1 MEHIDYGEP
10 REGQPF
16 HVSFEE
22 RAADAKELRELEK
35 EYKRVRVTDQT
46 TYPERTGQTGIAQLI
61 EDGYP
66 KLYDV
71 TFSDGVT
78 LRFWEIEL
86 TEVPSEEVTTIRQ
99 IAL

>member
-1 MEHIDYGEP
+1 MMKVIIDDE
-10 REGQPF
+10 
-16 HVSFEE
+16 
-22 RAADAKELRELEK
+22 
-35 EYKRVRVTDQT
+35 T
-46 TYPERTGQTGIAQLI
+46 TYPERTGQTGIAVLI

-86 TEVPSEEVTTIRQ
+86 TE
-99 IAL
+99 L

>member
-1 MEHIDYGEP
+1 MERIDYGEP

-35 EYKRVRVTDQT
+35 EYKRVRVTDET
-46 TYPERTGQTGIAQLI
+46 TERTGQTGIAQLI

-86 TEVPSEEVTTIRQ
+86 TEVLSWEVTTIRQ